1 MSIKSNLAKL
11 APSAVQ
17 IKQGEKYEF
26 EGDSWGTVNTI
37 IRKMCRIEYTKEGA
51 TFFYKDKEVGWAK
64 NDARQTSWMDASAY
78 RQMKEEY
85 MALPEEVRNPPID
98 MDELESECDY
108 DCSNCT
114 HRCDIDEEETTS
126 SSEEDSDT
134 ETTDAEEEPVENHAE
149 DCGADY

>member
-11 APSAVQ
+11 VPSAIQ
-17 IKQGEKYEF
+17 TKQAEKYEF

-98 MDELESECDY
+98 MDELESECDC
-108 DCSNCT
+108 DCSNCA
-114 HRCDIDEEETTS
+114 HRCDSAED
-126 SSEEDSDT
+126 DSDT
-134 ETTDAEEEPVENHAE
+134 ETTDTEEESVENYTE
-149 DCGADY
+149 DCSADY

>member
-11 APSAVQ
+11 VPSAIQ
-17 IKQGEKYEF
+17 TKQAEKYEF

-108 DCSNCT
+108 DCSNCA

-134 ETTDAEEEPVENHAE
+134 EESVENYAE

>member
-11 APSAVQ
+11 VPSAIQ
-17 IKQGEKYEF
+17 TKQAEKYEF

-98 MDELESECDY
+98 MDELESECDC
-108 DCSNCT
+108 DCSNCA
-114 HRCDIDEEETTS
+114 HRCDAAED
-126 SSEEDSDT
+126 DSDT
-134 ETTDAEEEPVENHAE
+134 ETTDTEEESVENYTE
-149 DCGADY
+149 DCSADY